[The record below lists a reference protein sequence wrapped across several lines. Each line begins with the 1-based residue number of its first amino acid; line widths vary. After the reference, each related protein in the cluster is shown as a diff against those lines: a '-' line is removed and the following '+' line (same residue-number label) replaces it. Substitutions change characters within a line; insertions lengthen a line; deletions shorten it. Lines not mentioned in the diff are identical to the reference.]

1 MGEALLEICNSL
13 LEEGN
18 LMLEVLNWIEDAGW
32 MLNRLAISLSA
43 ASRPAGIYS
52 AADLTDIIIQDSL
65 LIKF

>member
-1 MGEALLEICNSL
+1 MGEALLKVGNSL
-13 LEEGN
+13 LKESN
-18 LMLEVLNWIEDAGW
+18 LMLQVLDWVKDADRV
-32 MLNRLAISLSA
+32 MNRMAVALYT

>member
-1 MGEALLEICNSL
+1 
-13 LEEGN
+13 
-18 LMLEVLNWIEDAGW
+18 MLEVLNWIEDAGW

-43 ASRPAGIYS
+43 AARPAGIYS